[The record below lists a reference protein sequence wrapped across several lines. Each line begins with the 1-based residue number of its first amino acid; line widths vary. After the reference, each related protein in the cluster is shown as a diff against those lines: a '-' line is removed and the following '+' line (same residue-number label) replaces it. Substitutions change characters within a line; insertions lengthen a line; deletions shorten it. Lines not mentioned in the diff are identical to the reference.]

1 MGWFEKKTEKAKIPP
16 TKALWQVCPR
26 CRRYVAKDAWK
37 ANNCICP
44 E

>member
-1 MGWFEKKTEKAKIPP
+1 MGWFEKKDEKAKIPP
-16 TKALWQVCPR
+16 TKALLQVCPR
-26 CRRYVAKDAWK
+26 CRHYVAKDAWK